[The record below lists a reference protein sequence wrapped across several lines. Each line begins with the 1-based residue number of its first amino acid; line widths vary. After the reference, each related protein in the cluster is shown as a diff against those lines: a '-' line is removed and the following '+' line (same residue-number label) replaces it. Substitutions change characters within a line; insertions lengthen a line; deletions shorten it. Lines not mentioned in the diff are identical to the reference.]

1 MKFNLR
7 KYGIIAGLVAIP
19 LTAMAAGLYTNGM
32 PTVGAVTVNGTAQT
46 VPNGAVSQITA
57 RMLMPVDT
65 QLANGQAPQTV
76 AATQFDVASLASE
89 IAANTA
95 TSTTHAATLNTLAG
109 TVTTESLS
117 TAAGSTYTFTLT
129 NSNITTTSSVPMV
142 SFRPKTATSAS
153 VQLVSVTQASGS
165 VDFVFKNNGTAAW
178 NGTFIL
184 AFHL

>member
-1 MKFNLR
+1 MMNWKKLL
-7 KYGIIAGLVAIP
+7 AGLGIVIP
-19 LTAMAAGLYTNGM
+19 ISAAYAAGLYTNGM

-46 VPNGAVSQITA
+46 VPSGVVSQITS
-57 RMLMPVDT
+57 RMLIPVDT

-76 AATQFDVASLASE
+76 AATQFDVASLASQ

-129 NSNITTTSSVPMV
+129 NSNITSSSVPMV
-142 SFRPKTATSAS
+142 SFRPKTAISS
-153 VQLVSVTQASGS
+153 QVQLVSITSGS
-165 VDFVFKNNGTAAW
+165 GTVDFVFKNVGTSAW
-178 NGTFIL
+178 NGTFVL
-184 AFHL
+184 AFSL